1 MFFKVCQCDSLYFT
15 NAELQCKWAS
25 MIFSGKKSLPS
36 RDFMLNEI
44 NSVKSKRKFNSE
56 HAIHLDRVIV
66 MDQIATELGVLPD
79 FDQIKQNDPKLYD
92 MIWNK

>member
-1 MFFKVCQCDSLYFT
+1 
-15 NAELQCKWAS
+15 
-25 MIFSGKKSLPS
+25 
-36 RDFMLNEI
+36 MLSEI

-56 HAIHLDRVIV
+56 HAIHLDRVSV

-92 MIWNK
+92 MIWNKWVYSFKYSTESIHSNQLASCFVHLVFIQSDYLSKTIG